1 MAAAPITIV
10 ALSLIVGG
18 MGLAG
23 VSWQDLKERVK
34 SASGRSRGER
44 GDDYAST
51 ADDAGESN
59 ANADAERKNA
69 ERKNAE
75 RMNAERK
82 NAERKNADRNADRN
96 AERRANAERK
106 NAERK
111 NAERKNADNGKAD
124 NAKAANAEA
133 DKGRNAEPDDAD
145 RQDRKPFVPYP
156 APVGA
161 KRQEVDPMGPPKFEP
176 SGKEMG
182 REMNALGMRNNV
194 GMGDGGTGDV
204 DHDDDHNDNDEERGE
219 GRAF

>member
-82 NAERKNADRNADRN
+82 NADRN
-96 AERRANAERK
+96 AERRA

-124 NAKAANAEA
+124 NAKAANADA

-176 SGKEMG
+176 SGQEMG
-182 REMNALGMRNNV
+182 KEVGEEMNALGMRNNV
-194 GMGDGGTGDV
+194 GMGDGGTD
-204 DHDDDHNDNDEERGE
+204 NDNVEERGE
-219 GRAF
+219 GRSF